1 MNPSEKGWFKKFLQ
15 LSPNIEQRKKLLEQI
30 EHNNEQYVYAMSQ
43 PTGIMYGYPTKL
55 PEFNFKNIDEW
66 DGKSKM
72 KVLLS
77 HGFRN
82 CLFLQEQKIINEVQ
96 LSIKINNFYEV
107 IHPEL
112 VQHTKKKY
120 FFFSSERSDSERSE
134 DILNKRVDV
143 ENHWDNSFWSSF
155 FHNSLLFLDIVFFNK
170 WVNNPNAENLNSL
183 KEEKEKLCFEIIKII
198 ACAAHSNGVIEKEE
212 EILFKYF
219 LHSAN
224 LSPEKEE
231 KAKKFLHTDM
241 ALKDIDWNIFDT
253 WIVQKYVLELAILTI
268 WSDKIVTEEE
278 KDFLIQLYPKL
289 NLSEEDFE
297 NSMLAIETFVMENWK
312 DVHYLQSSA
321 NYAIVSKKV
330 YNKMSVIMGGYKKR
344 IKQEISE
351 SKELVQLLAKSK
363 KTELTDEEKEK
374 VRTQLLDILKTL
386 PVFVIIALPGSV
398 LTLPILLKIL
408 PKSVLPSSFQE

>member
-30 EHNNEQYVYAMSQ
+30 ENNEQYVYAMSQ

-55 PEFNFKNIDEW
+55 PEFSFKNIEEW
-66 DGKSKM
+66 DSKAKM
-72 KVLLS
+72 KILLS

-82 CLFLQEQKIINEVQ
+82 CLFLQEQKLIDEAA
-96 LSIKINNFYEV
+96 LSFKINSFYEV
-107 IHPEL
+107 IQPEL
-112 VQHTKKKY
+112 VKHTKKEY
-120 FFFSSERSDSERSE
+120 FFFSSERNDSELAE

-170 WVNNPNAENLNSL
+170 WVSNPNEENLHSL

-198 ACAAHSNGVIEKEE
+198 ACAAHSNGIIEKEE

-231 KAKKFLHTDM
+231 QAKTFLHT
-241 ALKDIDWNIFDT
+241 AVSLKDIDWNIFDT

-268 WSDKIVTEEE
+268 WSDKIVSEEE
-278 KDFLIQLYPKL
+278 KDFLIQLYPNL

-312 DVHYLQSSA
+312 DVHYLQTNA